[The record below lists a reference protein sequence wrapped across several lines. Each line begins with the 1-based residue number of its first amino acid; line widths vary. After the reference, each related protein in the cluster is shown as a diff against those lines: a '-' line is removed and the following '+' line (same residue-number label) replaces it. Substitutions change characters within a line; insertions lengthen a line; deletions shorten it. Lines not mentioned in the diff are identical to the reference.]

1 MVRYNKT
8 TNQKLHKEFCEIE
21 GCDVTDPD
29 QLHWHHIRERTEID
43 TSNNPFNIAVICA
56 NHHELAHSGRLKIIG
71 VYPST
76 GRYGRML
83 IYTLDGKPN
92 IEGIT
97 EPLFQHKPKQS
108 KLDYLYEEEERPK

>member
-8 TNQKLHKEFCEIE
+8 TNQKLHKQFCEVE
-21 GCDVTDPD
+21 GCGVTDPN
-29 QLHWHHIRERTEID
+29 QLHWHHIKERTEID
-43 TSNNPFNIAVICA
+43 TSNNPFNIAILCA
-56 NHHELAHSGRLKIIG
+56 NCHALVHSGRLKIIG

-83 IYTLDGKPN
+83 IYILDGKPN

-108 KLDYLYEEEERPK
+108 KLDYLYEEEEGPK